1 MSARGAAVKKIAFTK
16 MQGTGNDF
24 VVLDGIR
31 RPVRVTPA
39 LARALCDRRF
49 GAGAD
54 QVLVLERS
62 AVADFRMKIYNADGS
77 QVEMCGNGIRC
88 LALFARD
95 RGHTRQS
102 AFTVETRGGIKR
114 PAIHGGRVRVDMG
127 EPILDAA
134 RVPTRATGR
143 VLEHPLAKTLGAA
156 ARGVLG
162 RSGGALRGTAVS
174 MGNPHIVI
182 FVDDVAAVP
191 LETWGPAIERDAFFP
206 RRTNVEFV
214 RVENPDRAVVRVWER
229 GSGATLACGTGAC
242 AVGVA
247 GVLTGR
253 LHRRVVLALPG
264 GALDVE
270 WAPDN
275 HVYLT
280 GPATFVYDGVWA
292 GS

>member
-1 MSARGAAVKKIAFTK
+1 VKKLAFTK

-54 QVLVLERS
+54 QVLVLEKSR
-62 AVADFRMKIYNADGS
+62 VADFRMRIYNADGS

-88 LALFARD
+88 LALFAREK
-95 RGHTRQS
+95 GHTRATS
-102 AFTVETRGGIKR
+102 FTVETLGGVKR
-114 PAIHGGRVRVDMG
+114 PTVLGRRVRVDMG
-127 EPILDAA
+127 EPVLDAG
-134 RVPTRATGR
+134 RVPTRAVGR
-143 VLEHPLAKTLGAA
+143 VLERPLASVLGAA
-156 ARGVLG
+156 ARAVLG
-162 RSGGALRGTAVS
+162 PAGRTLRGTAVS
-174 MGNPHIVI
+174 MGNPHCVI

-191 LETWGPAIERDAFFP
+191 LDVWGPAIERDAFFP
-206 RRTNVEFV
+206 RRANVEFV
-214 RVENPDRAVVRVWER
+214 AVENPDRAAVRVWER

-253 LHRRVVLALPG
+253 LHRRVSLSLPG
-264 GALDVE
+264 GSLDVE

-275 HVYLT
+275 HVYLN
-280 GPATFVYDGVWA
+280 GPAAFVYDGVWR
-292 GS
+292 